1 MATKDFVDFTPS
13 TGSGNS
19 SIDVT
24 ASKNVGDARETF
36 LTISGN
42 GVTKKINISQE
53 TGVINIIIVG
63 VNGIIAK
70 VEIPK

>member
-1 MATKDFVDFTPS
+1 MV
-13 TGSGNS
+13 
-19 SIDVT
+19 
-24 ASKNVGDARETF
+24 
-36 LTISGN
+36 LQ
-42 GVTKKINISQE
+42 KKINISQE